1 MTSRHGARARPDAP
15 DPRPDTSGPDAS
27 EPSGADTSEPDTGF
41 PPARPAVPTTPGGS
55 EVPSRGVPTT
65 PSRRSVVRTVYL
77 MGLVSLFTDISS
89 ESVAAVLPLYVT
101 MVLGLSPL
109 AFGVVDSLFVGV
121 SAAMRIVA
129 GWVADRTDR
138 PKWVAFCGY
147 ALSAA
152 SRVALLPA
160 AGLACLSAV
169 VTVDRLGKGI
179 RTAPRDAIIAASSS
193 PRQLGRSF
201 GVHRAMDTF
210 GAMTGPLLACLVLVL
225 VPEGYDIVFVLS
237 LAVALVGLAVLGL
250 LVPDVRTRAETDVDT
265 CSPTGRCIGSCL
277 VSTLT
282 TAATGSR
289 PAVAVGERTSASDL
303 FGRVRLTTLLEP
315 GFVRLLAAAGLLGL
329 VTVSDS
335 FLYLVLQRR
344 DGFAAEWFPLLYVG
358 TAVSYLFLAIP
369 LGRVA
374 DRCGRGRVFVA
385 GHAVLV
391 LAYLCVGGPV
401 SGPAVTVAA
410 LLLMGTYYA
419 ATDGVLAAVA
429 GGMVP
434 ITLRASGIATAQTVV
449 VIGRALS
456 SLGFGALWT
465 TTARDT
471 AILVYAAGMAVAIP
485 LAAML
490 LRGVVRDRTP
500 ARRPRPAG

>member
-1 MTSRHGARARPDAP
+1 MTARSEETARSD
-15 DPRPDTSGPDAS
+15 
-27 EPSGADTSEPDTGF
+27 
-41 PPARPAVPTTPGGS
+41 PPAS
-55 EVPSRGVPTT
+55 PSQ
-65 PSRRSVVRTVYL
+65 SSVVRTVYL
-77 MGLVSLFTDISS
+77 MGTVSLLTDISS
-89 ESVAAVLPLYVT
+89 ESVAAVLPLYIT
-101 MVLGLSPL
+101 AVLGLSPL

-121 SAAMRIVA
+121 SAVMRIVA

-138 PKWVAFCGY
+138 PKWVAFSGY
-147 ALSAA
+147 ALSAV
-152 SRVALLPA
+152 SRIALLPA
-160 AGLACLSAV
+160 AGLASLSAV

-193 PRQLGRSF
+193 PRHLGRSF

-210 GAMTGPLLACLVLVL
+210 GAMTGPLMACLVLMF
-225 VPEGYDIVFVLS
+225 VPEGYDVVFVLS

-250 LVPDVRTRAETDVDT
+250 LVPDVRTRPVAEVDS
-265 CSPTGRCIGSCL
+265 CSPSGRCIGSCL

-303 FGRVRLTTLLEP
+303 FGRVSPTTLLEP

-344 DGFAAEWFPLLYVG
+344 DGFASEWFPLLYVG
-358 TAVSYLFLAIP
+358 TAVSYLLLAIP
-369 LGRVA
+369 LGRAA
-374 DRCGRGRVFVA
+374 DRFGRGRIFIA
-385 GHAVLV
+385 GHTVLV

-401 SGPAVTVAA
+401 SGPAMTVIA
-410 LLLMGTYYA
+410 LLLMGAYYA

-429 GGMVP
+429 GAMVP

-449 VIGRALS
+449 VVGRALS
-456 SLGFGALWT
+456 SLGFGMLWT
-465 TTARDT
+465 TTGRDT
-471 AILVYAAGMAVAIP
+471 AVLVYAVAMAVAIP
-485 LAAML
+485 AAGIL
-490 LRGVVRDRTP
+490 LRGVTRDRSP
-500 ARRPRPAG
+500 AGRPRSTT